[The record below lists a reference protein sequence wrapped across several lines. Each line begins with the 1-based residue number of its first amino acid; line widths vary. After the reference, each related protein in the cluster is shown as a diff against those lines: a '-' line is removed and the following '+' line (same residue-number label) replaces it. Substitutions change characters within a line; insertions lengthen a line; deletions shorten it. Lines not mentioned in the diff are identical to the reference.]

1 MLCNPIFS
9 KMLRDVNSFLR
20 CLLPLCSFCEPSMTG
35 TPAPAGATAMAT
47 ASERSVDQRSLADVE
62 SGALA
67 ARLKAIIGD
76 ESVSSFSRRCGMAE
90 SVLRT
95 YLRDGRMPPLDKA
108 LAIAAAAGVSVDWL
122 ATGCGA
128 HALAQARAAYAPSA
142 EDVVAADAPVVDAAV
157 LEGVVKAV
165 LQGQGRQASPEHLA
179 GVIVDLYQRALKRDV
194 G

>member
-1 MLCNPIFS
+1 
-9 KMLRDVNSFLR
+9 
-20 CLLPLCSFCEPSMTG
+20 
-35 TPAPAGATAMAT
+35 MAT
-47 ASERSVDQRSLADVE
+47 ASERSVDQRSLADIE

-76 ESVSSFSRRCGMAE
+76 ESVSSFARRCGMAE

-128 HALAQARAAYAPSA
+128 RALAQVRAAYTPSA

-157 LEGVVKAV
+157 LEGIVKAV
-165 LQGQGRQASPEHLA
+165 LHGQGRQASPEHLA
-179 GVIVDLYQRALKRDV
+179 GMIVDLYQRALKRDAC
-194 G
+194 

>member
-1 MLCNPIFS
+1 
-9 KMLRDVNSFLR
+9 
-20 CLLPLCSFCEPSMTG
+20 
-35 TPAPAGATAMAT
+35 MAT

-76 ESVSSFSRRCGMAE
+76 ESVSSFARRCGMAE